1 MVKRIIG
8 RGLLAGAVAGL
19 LAFAFA
25 RIFAEP
31 QIDKAIAYESGRDAA
46 QEALD
51 KAAGLPPDMGGG
63 PDLFSRTVQADVGLG
78 VGMVFFGMAMGALFA
93 VAYLLCLGRTGR
105 LRARTLSV
113 LVAGGGLLGFY
124 VVPFLKYP
132 ANPPAI
138 GHAETIQQRGS
149 LYLVMVLCSVVFL
162 AGAVWLGQRLQTRF
176 GNWNATLLGAAAY
189 VVAIGIVMALLPSLG
204 DLSDNV
210 RLYGHH
216 ATETPLPLTDPRGH
230 IVYPGFPA
238 DVLFGF
244 RLFSVLA
251 QLVLWGAIG
260 LVFAPM
266 AQRLLQPAPA
276 GARPKEAS
284 PGAGSAPDPV
294 TT

>member
-1 MVKRIIG
+1 MVKRILG
-8 RGLLAGAVAGL
+8 RGLLAGALAGL

-31 QIDKAIAYESGRDAA
+31 QINKAIAYESGRDAA
-46 QEALD
+46 QEALN
-51 KAAGLPPDMGGG
+51 KAAGIPPEMAD

-78 VGMVFFGMAMGALFA
+78 VGMIFFGMAMGGLFA

-105 LRARTLSV
+105 LQARTLSV

-124 VVPFLKYP
+124 LVPFVKYP

-138 GHAETIQQRGS
+138 GHPETIQQRGS
-149 LYLVMVLCSVVFL
+149 LYLVMVLCSVLFL
-162 AGAVWLGQRLQTRF
+162 AGAVWLGQRLKPRF

-189 VVAIGIVMALLPSLG
+189 VVVIGVVMALLPSLG
-204 DLSDNV
+204 HLSDNV
-210 RLYGHH
+210 HLYGHH
-216 ATETPLPLTDPRGH
+216 ATETPLPLTDKQGH

-238 DVLFGF
+238 DVLFNF
-244 RLFSVLA
+244 RLYSVAA
-251 QLVLWGAIG
+251 QLILWGAIG

-266 AQRLLQPAPA
+266 AQRLLQPATVRGQKPA
-276 GARPKEAS
+276 AAAS
-284 PGAGSAPDPV
+284 AGSVDAV